1 MLGLPTNLAA
11 MRVAR
16 QSDPGFYPPDFRK
29 THNFLGAVYMS
40 LIQTVRFIADHPL
53 NKNNSA
59 KAILGFLK
67 WQLGSRL
74 VPGPTIMNWVNGS
87 RVIIRRGETGLTG
100 NLYCGL
106 HEFWEM
112 AYVLHAVSP
121 EDLFVDVGANVGSYT
136 VLACAA
142 KGAKGICFEPVPAT
156 YKRLL
161 DNISLNSLI
170 GRVEALNVGLAERSG
185 ELVFTSEEN
194 CTNHVVP
201 SELGGGGLKTVRVPV
216 TTLDEAL
223 EGRSPSVMKIDVEG
237 FELPVIRGSHA
248 TLRNPTLHSVI
259 MELNGS
265 GARYGF
271 SEREIVDIMCH
282 YGFLPYVYEP
292 FSRELK
298 PLDGKN
304 SQSGNTLFIRNLQ
317 AVREII
323 SKAPPATIRDIQL

>member
-1 MLGLPTNLAA
+1 MA
-11 MRVAR
+11 
-16 QSDPGFYPPDFRK
+16 
-29 THNFLGAVYMS
+29 
-40 LIQTVRFIADHPL
+40 LIQTLRFIAEHPL
-53 NKNNSA
+53 NKGSPG
-59 KAILGFLK
+59 KALFGFIK
-67 WQLGSRL
+67 WQIGSRL
-74 VPGPTIMNWVNGS
+74 VPGPTVMNWVNGS
-87 RVIIRRGETGLTG
+87 RVIVRRGETGLTG

-112 AYVLHAVSP
+112 AYVLHAVSS

-170 GRVEALNVGLAERSG
+170 GRVEALNVGLAESSG
-185 ELVFTSEEN
+185 ELAFTSEEN

-223 EGRSPSVMKIDVEG
+223 EGRLPSVMKIDVEG
-237 FELPVIRGSHA
+237 FELPVIRGSRA
-248 TLRNPTLHSVI
+248 TLSNPTLHSVI
-259 MELNGS
+259 MELNDS

-271 SEREIVDIMCH
+271 SEREIVEAMIH
-282 YGFLPYVYEP
+282 HGFLPYVYEP

-298 PLDGKN
+298 PIEGKN
-304 SQSGNTLFIRNLQ
+304 SYSGNTLFVRNLQ
-317 AVREII
+317 AVKEII
-323 SKAPPATIRDIQL
+323 SKAPPFTIRDMRI